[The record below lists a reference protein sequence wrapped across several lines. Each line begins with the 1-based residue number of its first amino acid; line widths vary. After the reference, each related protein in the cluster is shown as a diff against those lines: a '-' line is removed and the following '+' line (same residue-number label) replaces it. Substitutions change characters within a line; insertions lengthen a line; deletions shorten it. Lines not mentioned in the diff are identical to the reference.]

1 LRPIFAT
8 IRQGNR
14 PEKVGQVFNLPA
26 NIDRKLKTCATLIA
40 QMKNAPNDKN
50 PAVFVDRD
58 GTIMRDVDYC
68 GDPAEV
74 ELLDGASVALRRLKE
89 HGFKI
94 IVVTNQSGIGRGFFN
109 VEQYRKVEA
118 EVARQLGDNLIDAT
132 YYCPHRPEENCKCRK
147 PSPEMIFTAAREHD
161 VELAHSFFIGDK
173 RSDMECGRNADL
185 KTILVRTGYGKTT
198 DSRLADL
205 VAENLNEAADLILVI

>member
-1 LRPIFAT
+1 MRYHA
-8 IRQGNR
+8 
-14 PEKVGQVFNLPA
+14 A
-26 NIDRKLKTCATLIA
+26 RKMTESGR
-40 QMKNAPNDKN
+40 KN

-94 IVVTNQSGIGRGFFN
+94 ILITNQSGIGRGYFN
-109 VEQYRKVEA
+109 IEQYRQVEA
-118 EVARQLGDNLIDAT
+118 EVGRQLGENLINAT
-132 YYCPHRPEENCKCRK
+132 YFCPHLPEDGCKCRK
-147 PSPEMIFTAAREHD
+147 PSPEMIFQAARDHG
-161 VELAHSFFIGDK
+161 VNLAHSFLIGDK
-173 RSDMECGRNADL
+173 RSDLECGRNAGV

-198 DSRLADL
+198 DPNLADFT
-205 VAENLNEAADLILVI
+205 AENLSEAADLILAI